1 MKRPNRGERQSFA
14 NYPPGFHSKAIAEQR
29 SLQLIRRLEQWR
41 GTDGETGEELALLL
55 RRCGTYGP
63 CGSAACAR
71 CNLDF
76 RERLHLKTGTVL
88 SRKAEVLFLT
98 LVPRDYRVEVGELSA
113 FDLKTWVSS
122 RSRALDRALPNE
134 ARFVGGVDIS
144 LNTWNN
150 GDPHWCFHIHGFII
164 LPEGWGVEKKRQRK
178 VLRDEI
184 AARCPLPEPRAGH
197 PNERPL
203 QLKQCSTLDCRR
215 NVTYAYKDEFYRR
228 SRYPYQ
234 KRNSTK
240 GSSNVVSQA
249 LGAEHEAELRMFLG
263 RYRVG
268 SRLLLVGIR
277 RQGQD
282 ASFTLIRSPKAQS
295 SASTIS

>member
-1 MKRPNRGERQSFA
+1 MTDQRKGWVVGLFSPFLSPEGGAR
-14 NYPPGFHSKAIAEQR
+14 IATELRHHEIIVLLQR
-29 SLQLIRRLEQWR
+29 HGSIDASRVAS
-41 GTDGETGEELALLL
+41 AL
-55 RRCGTYGP
+55 RECFPSARCGL
-63 CGSAACAR
+63 AACAH

-88 SRKAEVLFLT
+88 SRRAEVLFLT
-98 LVPRDYRVEVGELSA
+98 LVPRDYRVEVGELSG

-122 RSRALDRALPNE
+122 RLRALERALPDE
-134 ARFVGGVDIS
+134 ARFIGGVDIS

-164 LPEGWGVEKKRQRK
+164 LPEGWGVEKKRRRK
-178 VLRDEI
+178 VLWDEI
-184 AARCPLPEPRAGH
+184 AARCPLAEPYAGH
-197 PNERPL
+197 ANERPL
-203 QLKQCSTLDCRR
+203 QLKQCSTLNCRR
-215 NVTYAYKDEFYRR
+215 NVTYAYKNEFYRR
-228 SRYPYQ
+228 SRYSYK

-240 GSSNVVSQA
+240 GTSNVVSQA

-277 RQGQD
+277 RQGHG
-282 ASFTLIRSPKAQS
+282 ANFTFIRPKGQS
-295 SASTIS
+295 SGSGTDSA